1 MDEIRILTPNGSIG
15 SGFPE
20 ELFAEGMKRNPQAI
34 AVDAGSTDPGP
45 YFLGKGLSISNKRM
59 IKRDLEILLLARDK
73 NNIPLLVGSACG
85 PGTRSTLEW
94 TVNIVKEIAREKNL
108 HFKLATIPGDISKE
122 FLKNA
127 LKQGKVRTFES
138 AKALTVEEV
147 DRAANIV
154 AQMGVE
160 PFIEALKSKPDV
172 IIAGRAYDPAMMA
185 ALPIMHGFDEALAE
199 HMGKIL
205 ECGSMAAE
213 PSSGFEPI
221 LGTIRKGYFLV
232 EPMNP
237 KSKCTPKSV
246 ADHSLYEE
254 CNPFKAGLPGG
265 SLDLSQTIFEQTGRM
280 TRVSGTK
287 FVKDTYTLKVEGA
300 AKVGY
305 RTVFISGVR
314 DPIMISQIDYLIDEV
329 TKNTKA
335 FFRDV
340 AEDFQILFH
349 IYGKNGVLGKAEYI
363 KDVKPFELGLIGEV
377 VAKTQELASTICGY
391 LSHLSMHLDYPG
403 CKATAGNLAMLYSP
417 ENIDAGEVFEFNIYH
432 LVEVESP
439 IALFPIS
446 FEEI

>member
-15 SGFPE
+15 SGFPQG
-20 ELFAEGMKRNPQAI
+20 LFEEGMKRNPHAI

-45 YFLGKGLSISNKRM
+45 YFLGKGVSISNKMM
-59 IKRDLEILLLARDK
+59 IKRDIEILLLARDK

-85 PGTRSTLEW
+85 PGTKSTLKW
-94 TVNIVKEIAREKNL
+94 TIDIVQEIAREKNL
-108 HFKLATIPGDISKE
+108 HFKLAVIPGDIDKE

-127 LKQGKVRTFES
+127 VRQGKVRVFES
-138 AKALTVEEV
+138 GKALTVEEV

-185 ALPIMHGFDEALAE
+185 ALPIMNGFDQALAE

-221 LGTIRKGYFLV
+221 LGTIRKGCFLV

-254 CNPFKAGLPGG
+254 CNPLKAGLPGG
-265 SLDLSQTIFEQTGRM
+265 TLDLTQTVFEQTGRM
-280 TRVSGTK
+280 TKVSGTK
-287 FVKDTYTLKVEGA
+287 FIKDAYTVKVEGA

-305 RTVFISGVR
+305 RTVFIAGVR
-314 DPIMISQIDYLIDEV
+314 DPIMVSQIDYLIDEAV
-329 TKNTKA
+329 KNTKA
-335 FFRDV
+335 FFCDV

-349 IYGKNGVLGKAEYI
+349 VYGKNGVLGKAECI
-363 KDVKPFELGLIGEV
+363 KDARPFELGLVGEV

-417 ENIDAGEVFEFNIYH
+417 ENIDTGEVFEFNIYH
-432 LVEVESP
+432 LLEVDSP
-439 IALFPIS
+439 TELFPIS
-446 FEEI
+446 YEEI

>member
-1 MDEIRILTPNGSIG
+1 MNEIRILTPNGSIG

-20 ELFAEGMKRNPQAI
+20 ELFEEGMRRNPHAI

-45 YFLGKGLSISNKRM
+45 YFLGKGLSISNKMM
-59 IKRDLEILLLARDK
+59 IKRDLEILLVARDK

-85 PGTRSTLEW
+85 PGTKSTLEW
-94 TVNIVKEIAREKNL
+94 TIDIVKEIAKEKNM
-108 HFKLATIPGDISKE
+108 HFKLAAITGDIGKE
-122 FLKNA
+122 FLKSA
-127 LKQGKVRTFES
+127 VKQAKVRTFES
-138 AKALTVEEV
+138 GKALTVEEV
-147 DRAANIV
+147 DRATNVV

-185 ALPIMHGFDEALAE
+185 ALPIMNGFDEALAE

-213 PSSGFEPI
+213 PSCGFEPI

-254 CNPFKAGLPGG
+254 CNPIKAGLPGG
-265 SLDLSQTIFEQTGRM
+265 TLDLSQTVFVQTGRM
-280 TRVSGTK
+280 TKVSGTK
-287 FVKDTYTLKVEGA
+287 FVKDAYTVKVEGA

-305 RTVFISGVR
+305 RTVFIAGVR
-314 DPIMISQIDYLIDEV
+314 DPIMISQIDYLIDGV

-335 FFRDV
+335 FFHDV

-349 IYGKNGVLGKAEYI
+349 VYGKNGVLGKVEYI
-363 KDVKPFELGLIGEV
+363 KNAQPFELGFVGEV

-391 LSHLSMHLDYPG
+391 LSHLSMHFDYPG

-417 ENIDAGEVFEFNIYH
+417 ENIDMGEVFEFNIYH
-432 LVEVESP
+432 LVEVDSP
-439 IALFPIS
+439 TALFPIS